1 MALKQSMPCCGR
13 QADWQLSSSP
23 VDCQLDDTFL
33 RKCHVVFAA
42 GLKTWTANNRT
53 GIPRPAAPL
62 PETNNERRSKR
73 TAPGSLESPGEP
85 RRHHQPFGYFPFGS
99 APRLCLPKLASP
111 RLSLCPRLG
120 SWGLTHLRLGCRQTG
135 KQRRTAVMADG
146 RPVQERVKKRVPSAC
161 EQLQV
166 RTL

>member
-1 MALKQSMPCCGR
+1 MPCCGR

-23 VDCQLDDTFL
+23 VDCQIDDTFL

-62 PETNNERRSKR
+62 PETNNEQRSKR

-120 SWGLTHLRLGCRQTG
+120 SWGLTHLRLGCRQTD
-135 KQRRTAVMADG
+135 KQSRTAVMADG